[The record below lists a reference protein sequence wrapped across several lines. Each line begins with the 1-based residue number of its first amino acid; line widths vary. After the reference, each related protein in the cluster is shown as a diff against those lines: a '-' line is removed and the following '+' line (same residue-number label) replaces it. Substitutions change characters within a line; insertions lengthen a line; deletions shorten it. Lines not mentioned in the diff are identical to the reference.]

1 MTLLQ
6 DAIAWLRSRGFELP
20 TKPITLA
27 YQLIRREKATMAS
40 KDKGPKATK
49 AAQTEA
55 SRGPVGHWNDLPA
68 PPELSDALNAVKV
81 VIGKLRGTEADT
93 VKAIYAGT
101 VVLSFGAAQIPHD
114 DHSPV
119 FTSREVPA
127 DAEAAAR
134 ELEGV
139 LAIHADEN
147 SRAAVAPGLWL
158 FVAQIV
164 LPYLLEWIKNRNA

>member
-1 MTLLQ
+1 MVERRKTVEESAREDGFNSLNEAYHTIRGEMNMT
-6 DAIAWLRSRGFELP
+6 R
-20 TKPITLA
+20 
-27 YQLIRREKATMAS
+27 
-40 KDKGPKATK
+40 DKGPKAAK
-49 AAQTEA
+49 EIAAKQA

-114 DHSPV
+114 ERPSPV
-119 FTSREVPA
+119 FAAREVPA

-139 LAIHADEN
+139 LAIHADDN